1 MREQFLHLVVPFL
14 SEVGQQLLLDLGCL
28 VPSCTAVG
36 LKGQGQKLPKALQ
49 RLAQP
54 SLQHAAHI
62 NQASR
67 VRLAGELP
75 ASGRPERCAHDIE
88 SRCRIQ
94 GVQVCPS
101 SAEAAAWQMMTRL
114 QCRWSWM
121 GRNRKSLLKMS
132 TP

>member
-1 MREQFLHLVVPFL
+1 MREQVLHLVVPLL
-14 SEVGQQLLLDLGCL
+14 SEVGQQLLFDFGCL

-36 LKGQGQKLPKALQ
+36 LSGQGQELPKALQ
-49 RLAQP
+49 HLAQP
-54 SLQHAAHI
+54 SLQHAGHP

-67 VRLAGELP
+67 VALASVLP
-75 ASGRPERCAHDIE
+75 SSGWPESCAHDME

-101 SAEAAAWQMMTRL
+101 SVEAAGWQMMTRL

-132 TP
+132 FP